1 MNEINTEIDESKITF
16 ECPICLDNIK
26 YASIGSCTHHFCFY
40 CLYKHCQRSNE
51 CPMCKAKIYEI
62 KFDREFDNI
71 LNRDSLPTLK
81 YDNETIIY
89 QINTIKNP
97 GITIANNTKG
107 PGVIVKKIKESGL
120 FKQYSFKNGDVILFI
135 NDIPCT
141 NHVNVMEQI
150 MFLHNSNK
158 PMKCIL
164 LK

>member
-1 MNEINTEIDESKITF
+1 
-16 ECPICLDNIK
+16 
-26 YASIGSCTHHFCFY
+26 
-40 CLYKHCQRSNE
+40 
-51 CPMCKAKIYEI
+51 MCKAKIYEI